1 MLINIY
7 RSNFISGAE
16 FNDLPYFNTH
26 KLNVGVSQLVI
37 EFENKIPAGLITVC
51 STLVDLNSANPK
63 QQICTFF
70 HDGQS
75 RFAVY
80 QPTRLV
86 YYKMNCCNS
95 FDAFTK
101 IQLAEERKIKKIY
114 LQLDICS
121 DARFQ

>member
-7 RSNFISGAE
+7 RSTAK
-16 FNDLPYFNTH
+16 FNDLPSFNTQ
-26 KLNVGVSQLVI
+26 KLYVAVSQLVI
-37 EFENKIPAGLITVC
+37 EFENNVDAGLITIS

-86 YYKMNCCNS
+86 YYKMNCSNS

-101 IQLAEERKIKKIY
+101 IQLTEERKIKKVY

>member
-7 RSNFISGAE
+7 RSDLNSADE
-16 FNDLPYFNTH
+16 FNNFPYFDTH
-26 KLNVGVSQLVI
+26 KRNVGVSQLVI
-37 EFENKIPAGLITVC
+37 EFENKLPAGMITLS

-75 RFAVY
+75 RFAIY

-86 YYKMNCCNS
+86 YYKMNCYNS

-101 IQLAEERKIKKIY
+101 IQLTEERKIKKIY
-114 LQLDICS
+114 LQLDICT
-121 DARFQ
+121 DARLQ